1 MGGIGNAETR
11 GARRGGRGG
20 RDNAG
25 SAGIG
30 VLPVYMARHESTL
43 VRILPETVRLVRS
56 YWLITHADTRSF
68 ARVRLMSDY
77 LDQQLSEVGKDFW
90 LD

>member
-1 MGGIGNAETR
+1 MTAML
-11 GARRGGRGG
+11 
-20 RDNAG
+20 G

-30 VLPVYMARHESTL
+30 VLPVYMARNESTL